1 MRLLWIAALAC
12 AVAVLVLAL
21 APPGTLVPGRDAAGG
36 PDHRPGDAPGGAADN
51 LILPQDGRGS
61 LDGTALFGG
70 KEGNRTALFSKF
82 VTDGTRYIVISLY
95 SGDTADPISVTV
107 ITPDKTLGPYYDDSD
122 GVVDGRI
129 DLKIST
135 PGNLTTGPWKFLVHS
150 NKKIAY
156 GSLENLSWI
165 RTGEEDHKAD
175 E

>member
-1 MRLLWIAALAC
+1 MRLLWIAALVC
-12 AVAVLVLAL
+12 AGAILVLAL
-21 APPGTLVPGRDAAGG
+21 APSGSLVPGRDAAGG
-36 PDHRPGDAPGGAADN
+36 PDRLPNDSSGSAADN
-51 LILPQDGRGS
+51 LLLPHDGRGS
-61 LDGTALFGG
+61 LNGTGLFGE
-70 KEGNRTALFSKF
+70 KEGNKTALFSKF
-82 VTDGTRYIVISLY
+82 VTEGTRYLVISLY

-135 PGNLTTGPWKFLVHS
+135 PGNLTTGAWKFLVHS